1 MTGRFSAAHFE
12 RRLIAS
18 GALLRCW
25 KRNKGEF
32 YNEQTANMEALGM
45 HHYEGVAGAERLA
58 ARSVA
63 PRWLRERA
71 ERPSSGTAAMAPG
84 SCTCCPHPLGRCV

>member
-1 MTGRFSAAHFE
+1 MGDATTILFRIILHARWFGGRRA
-12 RRLIAS
+12 
-18 GALLRCW
+18 
-25 KRNKGEF
+25 
-32 YNEQTANMEALGM
+32 
-45 HHYEGVAGAERLA
+45 RLA